1 VRAGLPQGG
10 NKARQ
15 RYGQPIL
22 AMPLDHLATWNEVC
36 DAVAFSS
43 PDVFERIS
51 ACEVCCE
58 VAPDSRGGVRVLA
71 EEFAWLAL
79 AKEAMQARSN

>member
-1 VRAGLPQGG
+1 MGSAVL
-10 NKARQ
+10 
-15 RYGQPIL
+15 
-22 AMPLDHLATWNEVC
+22 LDHLATLNEVC
-36 DAVAFSS
+36 DALAFSS
-43 PDVFERIS
+43 LDAFERIN

-79 AKEAMQARSN
+79 AKEAMETRSN

>member
-1 VRAGLPQGG
+1 MDT
-10 NKARQ
+10 
-15 RYGQPIL
+15 
-22 AMPLDHLATWNEVC
+22 AMRLDHLATWNEVC
-36 DAVAFSS
+36 DALAFSS
-43 PDVFERIS
+43 LDVSERIS

-79 AKEAMQARSN
+79 AKEAMATSSN